1 MIFSRKQW
9 LAIAS
14 AVIFCSPAMAQDDVA
29 DTSQDEADVW
39 AVIEEGWNAD
49 ENGDREWIDR
59 LVAEDFTGWT
69 KNAPVPR
76 GRASIKMWDR
86 FAEQEGQLVA
96 HELYPYRIIVRGD
109 MAIAHYLYSSAFKA
123 VDGKISRSNGRYTD
137 VLVRTDD
144 GWKFFAW
151 HGGDDE

>member
-1 MIFSRKQW
+1 M
-9 LAIAS
+9 LAIVS
-14 AVIFCSPAMAQDDVA
+14 ALFLFSTSWAQEEAA
-29 DTSQDEADVW
+29 DNSQDEADVW

-59 LVAEDFTGWT
+59 LLAEDFSGWN

-76 GRASIKMWDR
+76 SRASVKMWDR

-109 MAIAHYLYSSAFKA
+109 TAVAHYLYSSAFKS
-123 VDGKISRSNGRYTD
+123 VDGSISRSNGRYTD

>member
-1 MIFSRKQW
+1 MNFSRTRIV
-9 LAIAS
+9 AIAT
-14 AVIFCSPAMAQDDVA
+14 ALFCLSPALAQDDAV

-39 AVIEEGWNAD
+39 AVVEEGWNAD
-49 ENGDREWIDR
+49 ANGDREWIDR
-59 LVAEDFTGWT
+59 LLAADFTGWS
-69 KNAPVPR
+69 KDAPVPR
-76 GRASIKMWDR
+76 NRASIKMWDR

-96 HELYPYRIIVRGD
+96 HELYPYRIIVHGD
-109 MAIAHYLYSSAFKA
+109 VAVAHYLYSSAFKGT
-123 VDGKISRSNGRYTD
+123 DGTIDRSNGRYTD

>member
-1 MIFSRKQW
+1 MNFSNAK
-9 LAIAS
+9 LLT
-14 AVIFCSPAMAQDDVA
+14 VVGTLFFFSPVWAQDDA
-29 DTSQDEADVW
+29 PDTSQDEAEVW

-59 LVAEDFTGWT
+59 LVAEDFTGWA
-69 KNAPVPR
+69 KSAPVPR
-76 GRASIKMWDR
+76 NRASIKMWDR

-109 MAIAHYLYSSAFKA
+109 TAVAHYLYSSAFKS
-123 VDGKISRSNGRYTD
+123 VDGKITRSNGRYTD
-137 VLVRTDD
+137 VLVRTED

>member
-1 MIFSRKQW
+1 MNVSHTRM
-9 LAIAS
+9 LAIAG
-14 AVIFCSPAMAQDDVA
+14 ALFFFSPIWAQDEVPDN
-29 DTSQDEADVW
+29 SQDEAEVW

-59 LVAEDFTGWT
+59 LLSDDFTGWT

-76 GRASIKMWDR
+76 NRASIKMWDR

-109 MAIAHYLYSSAFKA
+109 TAVAHYLYSSAFKS

-137 VLVRTDD
+137 VLVRTAD